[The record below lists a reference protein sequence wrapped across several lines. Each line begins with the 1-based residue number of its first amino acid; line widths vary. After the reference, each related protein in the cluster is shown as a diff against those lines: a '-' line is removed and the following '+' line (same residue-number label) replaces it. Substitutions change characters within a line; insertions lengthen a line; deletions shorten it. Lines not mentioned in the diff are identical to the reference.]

1 MTRALLLLLALLL
14 ALCPAAQAGSDLNG
28 STGYWELAS
37 DLGFDA
43 DANFPITISAWV
55 RPDTVTGNDI
65 VFCIDD
71 KGDQNRVD
79 LQLASGAPLAQAT
92 ASGGTA
98 SNQTASKTAT
108 AGKWYHVVA
117 VLSDTQTEAFVWVD
131 GSFLGGGSGTT
142 RALADLDTTVI
153 GACFTGVPA
162 AQFFFD
168 GVITNVA
175 VWSVA
180 LTGAEVRRLCMDRF
194 SVRKVRPESL
204 VLHCPAEVM
213 TGSVCVDTVGA
224 REFTKNGTIAD
235 SSDDGPPGF
244 TPPGLGT
251 WTPASLTGVVAWLKG
266 DAGVTGSAP
275 VTAWADQSGSG
286 NDLDNTG
293 TGAPAAT
300 TDGYNGKGGV
310 QFTVADSLY
319 GEPAPATVAPF
330 YCLMVANSAVTTN
343 GDTALWIGDKDSDG
357 ENWLISSTS
366 NAGALAFRATSAGGG
381 ADLATISG
389 PGEEGLGTKSWEF
402 EEASSTSRRISINA
416 GQQGTNT
423 ASNSPA
429 GADRYALGRTEDLT
443 PNGPWTGTLTVYEL
457 VIATSAPTD
466 AQRMLW
472 AVYVKHRWNVTGGP
486 IRYE

>member
-1 MTRALLLLLALLL
+1 MIRRLAIALLAFLPI
-14 ALCPAAQAGSDLNG
+14 PAMAGSDLSGTN
-28 STGYWELAS
+28 GYWELAS

-43 DANFPITISAWV
+43 DANFPITVSAWV
-55 RPDTVTGNDI
+55 RPDTVSATVEILN
-65 VFCIDD
+65 IDD
-71 KGDQNRVD
+71 KGDVNRARLRLNAGV
-79 LQLASGAPLAQAT
+79 PQAVVSQ
-92 ASGGTA
+92 SGGTSTTQA
-98 SNQTASKTAT
+98 ASKTCT

-117 VLSDTQTEAFVWVD
+117 VLDDTAALTFVWVD

-142 RALADLDTTVI
+142 RALADLDTTMI
-153 GACFTGVPA
+153 GAGYNGVPA
-162 AQFFFD
+162 AVNFFD

-180 LTGAEVRRLCMDRF
+180 LTEAEIRRLCMDRF

-224 REFTKNGTIAD
+224 RQFTKNGTIAD

-251 WTPASLTGVVAWLKG
+251 WTPASLTGVVAWVKG

-330 YCLMVANSAVTTN
+330 YCLMVANAAVTTN
-343 GDTALWIGDKDSDG
+343 GDSALWIGDKDSDG
-357 ENWLISSTS
+357 ENWLLSSTT
-366 NAGALAFRATSAGGG
+366 NAGALTFRATSAGGG
-381 ADLATISG
+381 ADLATIAG
-389 PGEEGLGTKSWEF
+389 PGEEGLGVKSWEF
-402 EEASSTSRRISINA
+402 DEASSTSRRISVNA

-429 GADRYALGRTEDLT
+429 GADRWSIGRTEDLT
-443 PNGPWTGTLTVYEL
+443 PNGPWTGTLTIYEIVL
-457 VIATSAPTD
+457 ATSAPTD
-466 AQRMLW
+466 AQRCLW
-472 AVYVKHRWNVTGGP
+472 FQYVKQRWNVRSGP
-486 IRYE
+486 WRYE

>member
-14 ALCPAAQAGSDLNG
+14 ALCPAAKAGSDLNG
-28 STGYWELAS
+28 TTGYWELAS

-43 DANFPITISAWV
+43 DANFPITVSCWV
-55 RPDTVTGNDI
+55 RPDTVSGSDVVFDI
-65 VFCIDD
+65 ED
-71 KGDQNRVD
+71 KGDQNRTSLDVS
-79 LQLASGAPLAQAT
+79 SGTIRSNVT
-92 ASGGTA
+92 ASGGTG
-98 SNQTASKTAT
+98 TASSVSKVMA

-117 VLSDTQTEAFVWVD
+117 ILDDTATATFVWID

-142 RALADLDTTVI
+142 RVLADLDTATLGCSWS
-153 GACFTGVPA
+153 GASA
-162 AQFFFD
+162 AQNFFD
-168 GVITNVA
+168 GAITNVA

-180 LTGAEVRRLCMDRF
+180 LTEAEVRRLCMDRF

-213 TGSVCVDTVGA
+213 TGSVCVDVVGA

-251 WTPASLTGVVAWLKG
+251 WTPASLTGVVAWVKG

-293 TGAPAAT
+293 TGAPALVAT
-300 TDGYNGKGGV
+300 GYGGKNGV
-310 QFTVADSLY
+310 AFTSDSLY
-319 GEPAPATVAPF
+319 GEPAPATAAPI
-330 YCLMVANSAVTTN
+330 YGLSVWDLTGVTANDGFV
-343 GDTALWIGDKDSDG
+343 WIGDKDSDT
-357 ENWLISSTS
+357 EAWVLRTYTS
-366 NAGALAFRATSAGGG
+366 DIRFGATATTVASASLAGAGFSAYTVCSVEFDEAATN
-381 ADLATISG
+381 
-389 PGEEGLGTKSWEF
+389 
-402 EEASSTSRRISINA
+402 SRRVSVNA
-416 GQQGTNT
+416 GQQGT
-423 ASNSPA
+423 SSSIRSPA
-429 GADRYALGRTEDLT
+429 GADRYSVGRQEDLT
-443 PNGPWTGTLTVYEL
+443 ADLPMQGGTLYEL
-457 VIATSAPTD
+457 VIATSAPTN